1 MSRYRPLSQID
12 EIIIHCADV
21 PNGRE
26 TTAADID
33 RWHGERQPPFHRD
46 PRALTGE
53 GPWAGRGP
61 HAAGLRHI
69 GYHYVIRVNGVV
81 EVGRRLTETGAH
93 CRGRNLRSIGVCLAG
108 RDRFT
113 LAQWEALRGLVN
125 ATQRDREADHLPRLA
140 VFGHRDFNA
149 HKTCPGFDVA
159 AWLDNGLAPLAG
171 HILEVA

>member
-1 MSRYRPLSQID
+1 MSAYRPLSAID

-61 HAAGLRHI
+61 AA
-69 GYHYVIRVNGVV
+69 
-81 EVGRRLTETGAH
+81 
-93 CRGRNLRSIGVCLAG
+93 
-108 RDRFT
+108 
-113 LAQWEALRGLVN
+113 
-125 ATQRDREADHLPRLA
+125 
-140 VFGHRDFNA
+140 
-149 HKTCPGFDVA
+149 
-159 AWLDNGLAPLAG
+159 APLQ
-171 HILEVA
+171 VATGDRPCDLSSCQPRG